1 MLKGR
6 DAKRF
11 ISHGEMARPERSACV
26 KARSLVQAERRAA
39 SDGLR
44 QVGQRIG
51 FALLEFGV
59 ARGSFKALLPNGV
72 MANPEHLPCLAIS
85 TAFSGRLRHA

>member
-1 MLKGR
+1 
-6 DAKRF
+6 
-11 ISHGEMARPERSACV
+11 MARREKDACMN
-26 KARSLVQAERRAA
+26 AQSLVQIELRAA

-51 FALLEFGV
+51 FALPEFGV
-59 ARGSFKALLPNGV
+59 APGSFKALLPNGV